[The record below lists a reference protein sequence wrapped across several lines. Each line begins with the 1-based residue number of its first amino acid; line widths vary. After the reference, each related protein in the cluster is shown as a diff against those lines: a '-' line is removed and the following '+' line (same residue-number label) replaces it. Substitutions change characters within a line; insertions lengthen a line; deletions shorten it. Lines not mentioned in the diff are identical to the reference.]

1 MSMSLQFLNSL
12 VIYEQQARMLLSVPI
27 MVLSTLGVLT
37 FLGTNL
43 LLHNMMSSLSASL
56 SGECSASASTLLCL
70 TSHPTR
76 SGS

>member
-43 LLHNMMSSLSASL
+43 LLSNMMSSLSASL
-56 SGECSASASTLLCL
+56 SGESSASVSTLLCL
-70 TSHPTR
+70 TSHTTR
-76 SGS
+76 SCS